1 MTEQAPK
8 QLDINLIEMVNLS
21 ANVLHQAFL
30 SSPDDKAR
38 GSFKTIKQGKVIKPG
53 TLSIGKELEAPLE
66 IALDYSEFQG
76 PGFNFDIFV
85 AALHAMLQRISA
97 KLKAKEDLN
106 MMSSETG
113 SFLINLPGMVERD
126 GHVNIMVMTLDFSVA
141 KQITLRLMFLNP
153 EQFKKEPVA
162 DTTP

>member
-1 MTEQAPK
+1 MTDKSPL

-30 SSPDDKAR
+30 SSPDKKSRDF
-38 GSFKTIKQGKVIKPG
+38 FKVLKQGKSIKPG
-53 TLSIGKELEAPLE
+53 TLSLGEKLETPLE

-85 AALHAMLQRISA
+85 TALHAMLQRISA

-106 MMSSETG
+106 IMNSETG
-113 SFLINLPGMVERD
+113 SFLVHLPGMVEQD
-126 GHVNIMVMTLDFSVA
+126 GYVNILVMSLDFSVA
-141 KQITLRLMFLNP
+141 KKITLRLMFLDP
-153 EQFKKEPVA
+153 EQFKKE
-162 DTTP
+162 

>member
-1 MTEQAPK
+1 M

-30 SSPDDKAR
+30 SSPDKKAR
-38 GSFKTIKQGKVIKPG
+38 DFFKALKQGKTIKPG
-53 TLSIGKELEAPLE
+53 TLSLGDKLEAPLE

-106 MMSSETG
+106 VMSSETG
-113 SFLINLPGMVERD
+113 SFLIHLPGMVERE
-126 GHVNIMVMTLDFSVA
+126 GHVNILVMSLDFSVA
-141 KQITLRLMFLNP
+141 KKITLRLMFLNP
-153 EQFKKEPVA
+153 EQFKKESAEDV
-162 DTTP
+162 TP